1 MKSAYALLSI
11 IVFLTIMNSCKDDKN
26 IADPEIDQVTVA
38 EESQPQESTEESK
51 ARSNSVM
58 ARIMATNESK
68 GFASYIISSELSTIL
83 LSEKG
88 PFTVFAPSDEAF
100 KTLDDEFVK
109 SLPRKENKPQLI
121 ELVQSHIIE
130 GDHNT
135 VSLMQ
140 DLKQG
145 RVTLT
150 TLSGEKLT
158 VSRKNNDI
166 LVTDSK
172 GNVATVGKS
181 DIQGGNGVL
190 HIIDN
195 VLGRAS
201 K

>member
-1 MKSAYALLSI
+1 MKSLYTL
-11 IVFLTIMNSCKDDKN
+11 LTIIAFFSVLSSCKNDKDKS
-26 IADPEIDQVTVA
+26 DPGAEQETVV
-38 EESQPQESTEESK
+38 EEPKSKGPTEESK

-68 GFASYIISSELSTIL
+68 GFASYIISSELSTLL

-140 DLKQG
+140 DMKQG

-158 VSRKNNDI
+158 VSSKNNDI